1 MVKQFYSERYFFMR
15 KALFL
20 LSAVTVVLYICT
32 GCATVQELPP
42 AKRIGE
48 PVSQEY
54 KLSRDLLICFMNNDP
69 AAFCKKLSPENVK
82 QFDARKFEETRNDMA
97 RSLGTP
103 VSFAYLTELE
113 FVSFKLYVWKVKFK
127 RIGKDRES
135 GKEKEFFSEALFRV
149 ITGRTAQNQVLVM
162 GFNFL

>member
-1 MVKQFYSERYFFMR
+1 M
-15 KALFL
+15 
-20 LSAVTVVLYICT
+20 
-32 GCATVQELPP
+32 
-42 AKRIGE
+42 
-48 PVSQEY
+48 
-54 KLSRDLLICFMNNDP
+54 
-69 AAFCKKLSPENVK
+69 K